1 MLTNQEIHEGKIV
14 SFSDD
19 CIHVQIT
26 IHESCH
32 NCKSK
37 NACMIFNAQDRIIDI
52 NSSNTHAY
60 EIGEVVDVQMK
71 TSIGLKAVLLA
82 YVFPVI
88 VLLVSIII
96 GMTLIKNDILVILIS
111 FFLLAIYYYII
122 YLARAK
128 MEQIFTFTLNKKN

>member
-1 MLTNQEIHEGKIV
+1 MLTDQEIHEGKIV
-14 SFSDD
+14 SFSDN

-26 IHESCH
+26 VNEACQ

-37 NACMIFNAQDRIIDI
+37 NACMIFNARDRIIDI
-52 NSSNTHAY
+52 NSSNTNSY

-82 YVFPVI
+82 YVIPVI

-96 GMTLIKNDILVILIS
+96 GMTLIKNDILVLLIS
-111 FFLLAIYYYII
+111 FFLLAIYYYSI
-122 YLARAK
+122 YLVRAK
-128 MEQIFTFTLNKKN
+128 MKQIFTFTL